1 MRILLADDE
10 ESLRMTLAA
19 NLELH
24 GHEVIEACDGR
35 EAVALLH
42 RHEVDLV
49 LSDIRMPHLDGLAVL
64 AQVRGAHPG
73 TPVVLMTAYTA
84 EAQVDAAIAGG
95 VYAVLRKPF
104 DITDA
109 LPALTHAANGS
120 VVLVVDD
127 ERVDTAHLAEIL
139 RSAGVLAEVV
149 ADPETAVGIARSG
162 RVDVC
167 VMGVENVTS
176 LRELSPSIPIIVVTS
191 DNGDRLMRHIAD
203 RGVYA
208 VMKSPVEARDL
219 LHTVARA
226 RGGRETL

>member
-19 NLELH
+19 NLEFH
-24 GHEVIEACDGR
+24 GHEVIEARDGR

-42 RHEVDLV
+42 HHEFDLV

-64 AQVRGAHPG
+64 AQVRGAHPS
-73 TPVVLMTAYTA
+73 TPVVLMTAHTV
-84 EAQVDAAIAGG
+84 EEQVDAAIAGG

-104 DITDA
+104 DVADA
-109 LPALTHAANGS
+109 LPALTHAANRS

-127 ERVDTAHLAEIL
+127 ERADTAHLAEIL
-139 RSAGVLAEVV
+139 RSAGVMAEVA
-149 ADPETAVGIARSG
+149 ADPETADGVARSG

-167 VMGVENVTS
+167 VMGAEHVAA
-176 LRELSPSIPIIVVTS
+176 LHDLSASIPIIVITS
-191 DNGDRLMRHIAD
+191 ESGNRLIHYIAD
-203 RGVYA
+203 RAVFA
-208 VMKSPVEARDL
+208 VMRSPIEAKDL
-219 LHTVARA
+219 LHTVAKA